1 MSDQTNNNISFLLD
15 EDINPSENDSK
26 FDINSFINDIENDEL
41 LKDELQEDLMMP
53 NIIHYH
59 ENFTIKEL
67 LVICDYYGIAKELKA
82 NKCKKDTIVQILT
95 NFETNYENYEIVS
108 KRKSLWFYINELKND
123 KFMKKF
129 LLW

>member
-15 EDINPSENDSK
+15 EDEEINVEENDSN
-26 FDINSFINDIENDEL
+26 FDMKTFLQQIENDEL
-41 LKDELQEDLMMP
+41 QQDLMVP

-67 LVICDYYGIAKELKA
+67 LVICDYYGLKV

-95 NFETNYENYEIVS
+95 HFETNYENDEIVS
-108 KRKSLWFYINELKND
+108 KRKTLWFYINELKND
-123 KFMKKF
+123 KFMKKY

>member
-1 MSDQTNNNISFLLD
+1 MSNPTNNITFSLDEEINIDVEESDSNFDMNSFLN
-15 EDINPSENDSK
+15 EME
-26 FDINSFINDIENDEL
+26 
-41 LKDELQEDLMMP
+41 KDEFQQDLMVP

-67 LVICDYYGIAKELKA
+67 LVICEYYGIAKELKS
-82 NKCKKDTIVQILT
+82 NKCNKDTIVQILT
-95 NFETNYENYEIVS
+95 NFEINSKNYEIVS
-108 KRKSLWFYINELKND
+108 KRKNLWFYMNELKND